1 MFPSH
6 AKLFLAPYSDT
17 DYFSSYVNYWD
28 DVYGVNMGCI
38 RPKAVQWMVAEP
50 YVENT
55 EPKAVAMAKPVVILV
70 RRLADQAHFAA
81 QSRLVVLCCVVC
93 LLQPSSLLCL
103 KRMRLVVLPLG
114 H

>member
-1 MFPSH
+1 MAASPRTSQHTDMVMSVCPSFAVFPSH

-28 DVYGVNMGCI
+28 DVYGVNMSCI

-55 EPKAVAMAKPVVILV
+55 EPKAVAVAKPIVILV
-70 RRLADQAHFAA
+70 RN
-81 QSRLVVLCCVVC
+81 SRE
-93 LLQPSSLLCL
+93 
-103 KRMRLVVLPLG
+103 
-114 H
+114 

>member
-28 DVYGVNMGCI
+28 DVYGVNMSCI
-38 RPKAVQWMVAEP
+38 RPKAVQWMIAEP

-55 EPKAVAMAKPVVILV
+55 EPKAVAMAKPIVILV
-70 RRLADQAHFAA
+70 KAAAHTRSNTVIAA
-81 QSRLVVLCCVVC
+81 STLCFFLWQVKSC
-93 LLQPSSLLCL
+93 
-103 KRMRLVVLPLG
+103 RMRSRV
-114 H
+114 